1 MSKNRFVSVIIP
13 VILLFLMALAACAE
27 ASPSFGRYFR
37 GRTLDLNVV
46 SLERVPVLRYSLI
59 DSEQVVRHYQIVP
72 SSKELELALVRL
84 KVENHTATSAIV
96 NIDGRAAEL
105 RDFLRGT
112 YRPINVNERVEE
124 VSAPENP
131 GTERRALCPQA
142 GVPRHPR
149 DICFLWNEI
158 LEDGD
163 PKAFVLKKGFGLDG
177 WLVFEAPKDSA
188 FRELR
193 WRAGDSLT
201 IDF

>member
-1 MSKNRFVSVIIP
+1 VSKNRLVSKIIP
-13 VILLFLMALAACAE
+13 VILLLLLASAACSE

-46 SLERVPVLRYSLI
+46 SLERVSVLRYSFI

-72 SSKELELALVRL
+72 SSEELELVLVRL

-96 NIDGRAAEL
+96 NVDGKAAEL
-105 RDFLRGT
+105 RDFLRGI
-112 YRPINVNERVEE
+112 YRPINVNERVEA

-131 GTERRALCPQA
+131 GTERRAVCPPHQ
-142 GVPRHPR
+142 PR
-149 DICFLWNEI
+149 DICFLWNET

-163 PKAFVLKKGFGLDG
+163 QKAFQLKKGFGLDG
-177 WLVFEAPKDSA
+177 WLVFEAPEDST
-188 FRELR
+188 FRDLR

>member
-1 MSKNRFVSVIIP
+1 MSKNRLVSKIIP
-13 VILLFLMALAACAE
+13 VILLLLLASAACSE

-46 SLERVPVLRYSLI
+46 SLERVSVLRYSFI

-72 SSKELELALVRL
+72 SSEELELVLVRL

-96 NIDGRAAEL
+96 NVDGKAAEL
-105 RDFLRGT
+105 RDFLRGI
-112 YRPINVNERVEE
+112 YRPINVNERVEA

-131 GTERRALCPQA
+131 GTERRAVCPLHQ
-142 GVPRHPR
+142 PR
-149 DICFLWNEI
+149 DICFLWNET

-163 PKAFVLKKGFGLDG
+163 QKAFQLKKGFGLDG
-177 WLVFEAPKDSA
+177 WLVFEAPEDST
-188 FRELR
+188 FRDLR